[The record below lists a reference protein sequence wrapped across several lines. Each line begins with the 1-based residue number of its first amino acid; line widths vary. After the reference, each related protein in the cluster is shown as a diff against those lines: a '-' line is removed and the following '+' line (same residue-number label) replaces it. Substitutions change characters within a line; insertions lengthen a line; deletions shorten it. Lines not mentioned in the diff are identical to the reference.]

1 MPVLYPF
8 YQSRLQSVP
17 LQGSP
22 DMSIVFLQGG
32 GLSKEQ
38 LDSLPLG
45 PSTWT
50 IMLSRWTAKLFQR
63 HDRTS

>member
-22 DMSIVFLQGG
+22 DMSIVFLHGG

-38 LDSLPLG
+38 LDSLSLG
-45 PSTWT
+45 PKRWS